1 MNMKTL
7 SNSPLLGSCLQVLL
21 GSAILVA
28 IGACSTQ
35 KPTSNENYSDLYS
48 IEDVQIK
55 SNEKVYHAE
64 EGLTIVYLRI
74 AAENLKFVQNP
85 EKLKNEALVIVDL
98 KALPLNP
105 NLTRAVDSVV
115 VRLDEIAPGSDYTY
129 IHTAVN
135 LNLAEGYGY
144 RGMLKITDVNSGKSE
159 SRQFV
164 IDKRS
169 ANNRQNFLL
178 FQRDKRLPVYKDY
191 ITRPNRL
198 RIKNNQGKDMTVR
211 YYQRYFPLP
220 PPPFSNYSPPPF
232 KYDADSIFTVRATPD
247 FSILEATKPGFY
259 HVLTDDSQKEG
270 FTLFTF
276 ADPFPLVATS
286 QQMFES
292 VRYLTTEWEFREMKQ
307 KGDVRQA
314 VEKFWL
320 DCAGSKNKAREL
332 IDLYYGRVEE
342 ANAFFTSY
350 VEGWKTDRGLIHIVY
365 GKPNIIYRSPNS
377 ETWIYGED
385 RNVMSLSFTFV
396 KVINPFTDNDYRL
409 ERDENFK
416 ASWYRAIESWRNGR
430 IYAN

>member
-1 MNMKTL
+1 MTTRLHTYMRFSRL
-7 SNSPLLGSCLQVLL
+7 PLFVSTIVLL
-21 GSAILVA
+21 VVSS
-28 IGACSTQ
+28 CSNQ
-35 KPTSNENYSDLYS
+35 KPTSDDNYSELYS
-48 IEDVQIK
+48 ASDIQIH
-55 SNEKVYHAE
+55 SEEKVYHPE
-64 EGLTIVYLRI
+64 EGLTVVYLRI
-74 AAENLKFVQNP
+74 AAKDLAFVQNQ
-85 EKLKNEALVIVDL
+85 EKLRKEALVIVDL

-105 NLTRAVDSVV
+105 NLKRAVDSVV
-115 VRLDEIAPGSDYTY
+115 VRLDEIAPDNDNSY
-129 IHTAVN
+129 IHTAIN
-135 LNLAEGYGY
+135 LNIADGYGY
-144 RGMLKITDVNSGKSE
+144 RGQLKITDVNSGKTKT
-159 SRQFV
+159 RQFT

-169 ANNRQNFLL
+169 MHSRQNFLV

-211 YYQRYFPLP
+211 YYRRHFPLP
-220 PPPFSNYSPPPF
+220 PPPFSNYSPPSF

-259 HVLTDDSQKEG
+259 HVLTDDNQKEG
-270 FTLFTF
+270 YTLFTF

-292 VRYLTTEWEFREMKQ
+292 VRYLTTEWEYREMKQ

-320 DCAGSKNKAREL
+320 DCAGSKDKAREL
-332 IDLYYGRVEE
+332 INLYYGRVEE
-342 ANAFFTSY
+342 ANRFFTSY

-365 GKPNIIYRSPNS
+365 GKPNIIYKSPNS

-396 KVINPFTDNDYRL
+396 KVINPFTENDYRL